1 MLALAISKETPTFRT
16 VLVHS
21 STESRYPSPLPLRL
35 LEHDSNTVSPK
46 VGNYLPVN
54 KQ

>member
-1 MLALAISKETPTFRT
+1 
-16 VLVHS
+16 
-21 STESRYPSPLPLRL
+21 L